1 MIHKSGGKT
10 MPSNYKPLSQ
20 TCTCGNILFPRQHGF
35 RRGLPAE
42 NQLVQ
47 SVHNIASSVNERRQT
62 DKLWDFSRAFA
73 TVPHTKLVK
82 KFNIILGESKAVAKF
97 FVWPSPLGIP
107 LRTGNPQS
115 HLRSATGFRLIA
127 YPFFFFFHKW
137 FETNLKRQRLAICRW
152 VHPHI

>member
-97 FVWPSPLGIP
+97 CVTVTTWYTLTDRKPPKSLEECH
-107 LRTGNPQS
+107 RVQT
-115 HLRSATGFRLIA
+115 HRLS
-127 YPFFFFFHKW
+127 FLFFHKW